1 MRPICSSETT
11 VSNYHYS
18 LCNNPEERSSR
29 LLRSGSL
36 KSPMAMTWNTMIG
49 QETLAIA
56 TKIMIL
62 MFWVSRKWLPRFHK
76 NCFLH
81 PTDNL
86 PAQTLCAWCH
96 LSPVDSRV
104 AVTDSTGDIMAI
116 SPILVTSVW
125 HFVMVSQPYKLRCI
139 TGIHKRAMYGILQ
152 SWLVPQTIQAIDWTK

>member
-1 MRPICSSETT
+1 MGQIRSPETS
-11 VSNYHYS
+11 VRNYHYS
-18 LCNNPEERSSR
+18 LCNNPEERGSR

-49 QETLAIA
+49 QETLSIA

-62 MFWVSRKWLPRFHK
+62 MFWVSRTWLPRFHK

-86 PAQTLCAWCH
+86 PAQTLCAWCL
-96 LSPVDSRV
+96 LSPVDGRV
-104 AVTDSTGDIMAI
+104 AVTDSTDVKMAI

-125 HFVMVSQPYKLRCI
+125 HFVIVSQPYKLRCI
-139 TGIHKRAMYGILQ
+139 TGIHKRAM
-152 SWLVPQTIQAIDWTK
+152 